1 MDKVHRPQGLG
12 KDSVFFTHDFGKPDD
27 VQRLQASF
35 ASFWGP
41 IKVSARD
48 RSSFYGHLES
58 RAYARLRFNRLNLR
72 SMAFR
77 RFSARDQTVPFLSLG
92 FPQRGKVIVSRG
104 NEEWAIVPDAV
115 YFVRHHEPDITTIPE
130 LYESINVQIPLHLL
144 EQRLARIPSFSFL
157 PLTSGSVARVIKHF
171 VWGLREELPH
181 ASEEDV
187 RFLSDQLC
195 DLIAGVMGDAREPSG
210 SETMALRA
218 HRERV
223 LKYLED
229 RAHEHALTPS
239 GIAGEMGI
247 SVSYLHRVFAAGGN
261 TVMAELRR
269 IRLMRA
275 QRMLASGA
283 FRGLP
288 VSEIA
293 LRCGFKSLPSFSRA
307 FRQAAGVSPV
317 EFRAAHCPAPVDAV
331 ELQ

>member
-48 RSSFYGHLES
+48 RSSFYGNLES

-77 RFSARDQTVPFLSLG
+77 RFSTRHETGPFLALG
-92 FPQRGKVIVSRG
+92 FPQRGRAVISRG
-104 NEEWAIVPDAV
+104 NEEWSFVPDSV
-115 YFVRHHEPDITTIPE
+115 YFVRHHEPDITAIPE

-144 EQRLARIPSFSFL
+144 EQRLARIPPLRVL
-157 PLTSGSVARVIKHF
+157 PLASGSVARVVRHF

-181 ASEEDV
+181 ASEDGV

-195 DLIAGVMGDAREPSG
+195 DLIADVMVDAREPSG

-223 LKYLED
+223 LRYLED
-229 RAHEHALTPS
+229 RAHEQALTPS
-239 GIAGEMGI
+239 GIAGEMGV
-247 SVSYLHRVFAAGGN
+247 SVSYLHRVFAAGDN

-269 IRLMRA
+269 IRLTRA

-307 FRQAAGVSPV
+307 FRQTVGVSPV
-317 EFRAAHCPAPVDAV
+317 EFRAAHCPAPVDAA